1 MSAPATH
8 DTPSEERLR
17 AGTYALLAGLL
28 AAAPNEEMLERLS
41 AIEAQEEDL
50 QGNGMAAA
58 WAGLKNAA
66 LLVQAGSVDDEYVA
80 LFIGLGR
87 GELVPYGSWYLTGFL
102 MEKPLGE
109 LRRDLAQLGYQ
120 RPEDVHEPE
129 DHAAALCETMAMLI
143 MDEAVS
149 LEVQRRFFEIHVG
162 SWIERFFQDLEGA
175 DNACFYRAV
184 GRLGREFMTLEQR
197 YLAMP
202 V

>member
-1 MSAPATH
+1 VSVSASHGA
-8 DTPSEERLR
+8 PSEERLR

-28 AAAPNEEMLERLS
+28 AAAPNEDMLERLS
-41 AIEAQEEDL
+41 AIEVREED
-50 QGNGMAAA
+50 GRDNGLAAA

-66 LLVQAGSVDDEYVA
+66 LLVQAESVDDEYVA

-109 LRRDLAQLGYQ
+109 LRRDLARLGYE
-120 RPEDVHEPE
+120 RSEDVHEPE

-143 MDEAVS
+143 TDEAVS
-149 LEVQRRFFEIHVG
+149 LEIQRRFFETHVG
-162 SWIERFFQDLEGA
+162 SWIERFFRDLEDA

-184 GRLGREFMTLEQR
+184 GRLGLEFMALEQR